1 MPGYDL
7 SKARANARKIG
18 VTVKPSTRKGKK
30 LDVFRGS
37 SKLASIGATGYTDYT
52 VHRDTK
58 RRDNYKSRFERTR
71 KKKGTASY
79 FADRILWS

>member
-7 SKARANARKIG
+7 SRARANARKIG

-37 SKLASIGATGYTDYT
+37 TKLASIGAKGYTDYT
-52 VHRDTK
+52 VHRDKK

-71 KKKGTASY
+71 KKIGTPSY
-79 FADRILWS
+79 YADRILWT